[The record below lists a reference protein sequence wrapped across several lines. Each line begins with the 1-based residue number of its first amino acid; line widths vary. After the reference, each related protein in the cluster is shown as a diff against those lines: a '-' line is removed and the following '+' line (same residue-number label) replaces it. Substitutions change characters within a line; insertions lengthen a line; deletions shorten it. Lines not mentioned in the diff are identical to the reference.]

1 MSTTIIGRLTRDP
14 EIRFTNSGKA
24 VCNFSLAVNRKQGD
38 KDLVSFF
45 DVTVWD
51 TLAKGVHAT
60 LHKGDRAIAEGNLQQ
75 ESYENKE
82 GTKVSKVILVANNV
96 GPDLRFAT
104 AVIHQTD
111 NKTTAE
117 DDEEDF

>member
-1 MSTTIIGRLTRDP
+1 MSTTIIGRLTHDP
-14 EIRFTNSGKA
+14 EIGFTNSGKA
-24 VCNFSLAVNRKQGD
+24 VANFSLAVNRKRGD
-38 KDLVSFF
+38 KDVVSFF

-51 TLAKGVHAT
+51 TLAEGVHAT

-75 ESYENKE
+75 ETWEKD
-82 GTKVSKVILVANNV
+82 GKKVSKIVLVANNV

-111 NKTTAE
+111 NKTTKQ